1 MGFKLK
7 MATNKNSSYFSPITI
22 EDKDL
27 ITSFTLQSV
36 FCNCDF
42 SFANMCSWQF
52 LYDSEYMIKDGFLL
66 IRFRIEDKS
75 RFAYMFPIGNGDFDK
90 IIKFI
95 EEDSIAN
102 GSPLLLL
109 GIAPEAKQR
118 LETVFPEIFEFTPK
132 RDYFDYIYLRDD
144 LEFLKGKKLQSKRNH
159 INKFNSLYKYEYIPI
174 TPEIVP
180 MCMELETLWYI
191 NHTEDNENRLQA
203 ERRSMTYAL
212 NNYDRLGIIGGA
224 IKVDNE
230 IVAFTYGAPINDKT
244 FGVHVEK
251 ANINYT
257 GAYPIINKE
266 FVSRL
271 PKEYIYINREEDLGL
286 PGLRKAKLSYN
297 PFKLLEKYAAI
308 RK

>member
-1 MGFKLK
+1 ME
-7 MATNKNSSYFSPITI
+7 TNNNIPTFSPITI
-22 EDKDL
+22 NDKDL
-27 ITSFTLQSV
+27 ITSFTLQSD

-66 IRFRIEDKS
+66 VRFRIEAKS
-75 RFAYMFPIGNGDFDK
+75 RFAYMHPVGNGDFNK
-90 IIKFI
+90 IIRFI

-109 GIAPEAKQR
+109 GIGPEAKER
-118 LETVFPEIFEFTPK
+118 LEMTFPNVFEFTPE
-132 RDYFDYIYLRDD
+132 RDFFDYIYLRDD
-144 LEFLKGKKLQSKRNH
+144 LEFLQGKKLQSKRNH

-174 TPEIVP
+174 TQETVP
-180 MCMELETLWYI
+180 MCMELETLWYS
-191 NHTEDNENRLQA
+191 NHSEENENRLQA

-212 NNYDRLGIIGGA
+212 NNYDKLGIIGGA
-224 IKVDNE
+224 IKVDND
-230 IVAFTYGAPINDKT
+230 IVAFTYGAPINHKT

-251 ANINYT
+251 ANVNYV
-257 GAYPIINKE
+257 GAYPVINKE

-271 PKEYIYINREEDLGL
+271 PKEYIYINREEDLGF

-297 PFKLLEKYAAI
+297 PFKLLEKYAAT